1 MPGAFRARHKLQ
13 QRTVT
18 ANQEVRGNTEIRNP
32 FVIRMRLRIKTVE
45 EQVRNGVATELAR
58 RVAAHP
64 RAATRLAR
72 RAVLDA
78 FETPLAEGIRAE
90 HAAFRAL
97 ASSDERNTRLRSF
110 LKR

>member
-1 MPGAFRARHKLQ
+1 VGIVSEVVPAGGALAR
-13 QRTVT
+13 
-18 ANQEVRGNTEIRNP
+18 
-32 FVIRMRLRIKTVE
+32 
-45 EQVRNGVATELAR
+45 ATELAR